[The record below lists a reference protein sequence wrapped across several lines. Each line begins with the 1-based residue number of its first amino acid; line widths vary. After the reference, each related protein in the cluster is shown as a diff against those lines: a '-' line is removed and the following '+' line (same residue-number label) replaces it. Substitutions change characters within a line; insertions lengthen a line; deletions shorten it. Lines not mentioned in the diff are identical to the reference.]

1 MSELLRQSD
10 FEALSAWFDGELSA
24 DAAAEV
30 ERHIQQ
36 DPVWRQAANDL
47 RSLHEAL
54 DSYTVPAGEPGLAQR
69 ILAGIPARNL
79 TESEIED
86 LSAYMDGELQPERAA
101 AVERGFQTDVAW
113 RETRRDFEEVDA
125 LLDCYTVPPTSAE
138 LTGRIMQA
146 VQKHARRHKALRA
159 ASWLV
164 PAAAAAAMLLVGLA
178 VFSSGWLDRPETPI
192 AGGGQVTNTVIVEP
206 ELAQSAAFQA
216 VPAEQRPALQEEIIR
231 NLTFFNDYE
240 VVADFETLQAI
251 EQLDS
256 EDRGI

>member
-1 MSELLRQSD
+1 MSELLKQSD
-10 FEALSAWFDGELSA
+10 FEALSAWLDGELSA

-36 DPVWRQAANDL
+36 DPVWRQAADDL
-47 RSLHEAL
+47 RNLHEAL
-54 DSYTVPAGEPGLAQR
+54 DSYTVPAGKPGLAQR
-69 ILAGIPARNL
+69 ILAGIPARDL

-86 LSAYMDGELQPERAA
+86 LSAYLDGELQPERIA
-101 AVERGFQTDVAW
+101 AVERGLQTDVAW
-113 RETRRDFEEVDA
+113 RETQRDFDEVDS
-125 LLDCYTVPPTSAE
+125 LLDCCTVPAASAE
-138 LTGRIMQA
+138 LTGRIMSA
-146 VQKHARRHKALRA
+146 VQKHARRHNALRL

-192 AGGGQVTNTVIVEP
+192 AGGDQGTNTAIVEP

-216 VPAEQRPALQEEIIR
+216 VPAEQRPALQDEIIR